1 LPKAVSDAGPLIHL
15 AQISKL
21 HLIKKLFNRVLIITE
36 VKKEVFDEGIRLGHT
51 DAQVIGK
58 AMEEGWIMTED
69 APQTVTLAAKRLAD
83 DENISL
89 TDAKTLLLARENRA
103 EIMVDEKPLS
113 DLAKMFGLKVWN
125 TWTILLE
132 SLRKGFIET
141 SDIKSAITELGEKRH
156 KLTNKQ
162 AAEIL
167 KAAEIIASRRQERET
182 EA

>member
-1 LPKAVSDAGPLIHL
+1 VSDAGPLIHL

-21 HLIKKLFNRVLIITE
+21 HLIKKLFNRVLIIQE

-51 DAQVIGK
+51 DAQIIGK
-58 AMEEGWIMTED
+58 AMEEGWIVTED
-69 APQTVTLAAKRLAD
+69 APETVALAAKRLAD

-103 EIMVDEKPLS
+103 EILVDEKTLS
-113 DLAKMFGLKVWN
+113 DLAKMLGLKVWN

-132 SLRKGFIET
+132 SLRKGLIET

-162 AAEIL
+162 ATEIL